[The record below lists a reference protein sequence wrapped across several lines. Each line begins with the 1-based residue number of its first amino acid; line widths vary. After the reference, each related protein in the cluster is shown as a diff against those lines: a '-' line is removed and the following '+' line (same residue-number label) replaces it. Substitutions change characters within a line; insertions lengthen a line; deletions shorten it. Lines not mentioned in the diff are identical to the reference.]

1 MTLENDGSKLPPLY
15 RRKYLLNP
23 RFQLKYTF
31 MFIVLS
37 ALVAGALG
45 TRLYSTVRENS
56 QLIAM
61 DDTEAN
67 SAIQEQLREQDRRV
81 LYEIFA
87 WLTGMVVAI
96 SIMGISI
103 THKVAGPA
111 LVLTR
116 SLRELSEGR
125 IPRLRPLRKND
136 ELIDLFEALHAA
148 VTRIEREVKEEAEL
162 MDKAAADLQD
172 GPLRAE
178 LMQTAERL
186 RKYYS

>member
-1 MTLENDGSKLPPLY
+1 MTEEKPPPLY

-31 MFIVLS
+31 MFI
-37 ALVAGALG
+37 ALAAVVAGALG

-61 DDTEAN
+61 DDSEAN
-67 SAIQEQLREQDRRV
+67 ATVQTQLNEQDRKV

-87 WLTGMVVAI
+87 WLAGLVGAI
-96 SIMGISI
+96 AVMGILI

-116 SLRELSEGR
+116 NLRELADGR
-125 IPRLRPLRKND
+125 MPRLRPLRKND
-136 ELIDLFEALHAA
+136 ELLDLFEALHAA
-148 VTRIEREVKEEAEL
+148 VTRIEQEAKEEAEL
-162 MDKAAADLQD
+162 LDQAAEHVSGELQAR
-172 GPLRAE
+172 LTK
-178 LMQTAERL
+178 TAARL
-186 RKYYS
+186 RRYYQ

>member
-1 MTLENDGSKLPPLY
+1 MTMEQDHGKPPPLY

-23 RFQLKYTF
+23 RFQLKYTA

-45 TRLYSTVRENS
+45 TRLYATVRENS

-67 SAIQEQLREQDRRV
+67 SAIQEQLREQDQRV

-87 WLTGMVVAI
+87 WLAGMVVAI

-116 SLRELSEGR
+116 SLRELAEGR

-136 ELIDLFEALHAA
+136 ELLDLFEALHAA
-148 VTRIEREVKEEAEL
+148 VTRIESEVKLEADLMEKACAEL
-162 MDKAAADLQD
+162 PE

-178 LMQTAERL
+178 LTKTAERL

>member
-1 MTLENDGSKLPPLY
+1 MTIPDDGKPPPLY

-31 MFIVLS
+31 IFIVLS
-37 ALVAGALG
+37 SLVAGALG

-61 DDTEAN
+61 DDSDAN
-67 SAIQEQLREQDRRV
+67 TAIQEQLREQDRRV

-87 WLTGMVVAI
+87 WLAGMVVAI

-116 SLRELSEGR
+116 SLRELAEGR

-148 VTRIEREVKEEAEL
+148 VMQIESNVKGEAEL
-162 MDKAAADLQD
+162 LDRAAAAVQE
-172 GPLRAE
+172 PALRAE
-178 LMQTAERL
+178 LTQTAERL
-186 RKYYS
+186 KRYYI